1 MIAENLR
8 DILETELPG
17 AIRNNPELQDWVLRI
32 GARAFADR
40 ADTDSRFDR
49 ILNELK
55 RDRELQSRK
64 WEEQKAEWDKK
75 WEAQRTDSEK
85 RWQEQKAEWEER
97 WKEQNA
103 AWDKKWEAQRADSE
117 KRWQEQKAEWEET
130 WKAWKLESD
139 RRWDENNRR
148 WEENDRRWE
157 KNDLRWDENDRRW
170 EKNDQRLGRI
180 ERSLGAMGVRW
191 GGKSES
197 SFRNALAGIL
207 EESFDVKVLNV
218 TEFDEEGKVFGHPDQ
233 IELDIIIKNG
243 LLLICE
249 LKSSVSRSDVYTFER
264 KTRFYEKRHRRR
276 ANRLILISPMISPR
290 AKKVAKNFGIN
301 IYTDSTKVETL

>member
-17 AIRNNPELQDWVLRI
+17 AIQNNPELQDWILQI

-49 ILNELK
+49 ILDELK

-64 WEEQKAEWDKK
+64 WEEQKAEWEKK
-75 WEAQRTDSEK
+75 WEAQRADSE
-85 RWQEQKAEWEER
+85 RR

-148 WEENDRRWE
+148 WE
-157 KNDLRWDENDRRW
+157 ENDRRW

-290 AKKVAKNFGIN
+290 AKKVAKNFGID
-301 IYTDSTKVETL
+301 IYADSTKVETL